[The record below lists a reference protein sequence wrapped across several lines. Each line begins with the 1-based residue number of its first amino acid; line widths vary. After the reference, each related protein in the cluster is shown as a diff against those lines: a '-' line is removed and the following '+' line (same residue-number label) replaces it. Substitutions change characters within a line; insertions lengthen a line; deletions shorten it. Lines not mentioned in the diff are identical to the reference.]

1 MADHLVRRHPSP
13 AALTPRLHSLQ
24 SQKELSLVAL
34 SSQGFHVA
42 SLCGCAPRAVMRLLS
57 LAEQSFA
64 PGLAERDER
73 LRATAFGLRQQR
85 LEGGVVP

>member
-1 MADHLVRRHPSP
+1 VADHLVRRHPPP
-13 AALTPRLHSLQ
+13 AALTPRPHLLQ
-24 SQKELSLVAL
+24 SQKELSLVAW
-34 SSQGFHVA
+34 SNQGFHVA
-42 SLCGCAPRAVMRLLS
+42 SLCGCVPRAVMRLPS

-85 LEGGVVP
+85 PEGGMVP